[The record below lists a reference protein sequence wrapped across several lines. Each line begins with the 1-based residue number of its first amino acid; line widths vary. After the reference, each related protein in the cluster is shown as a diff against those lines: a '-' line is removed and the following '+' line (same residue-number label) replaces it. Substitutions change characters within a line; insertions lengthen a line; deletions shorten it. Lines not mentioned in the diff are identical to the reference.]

1 MHCLLLLGI
10 VMALII
16 DCSSKPA
23 NGNTGDFSL
32 FLALYSTPLSLPF
45 LTYLSPLSFSFPVS
59 FDAVL
64 SQQTEPCFHPV

>member
-23 NGNTGDFSL
+23 NGNTGDFSF

-45 LTYLSPLSFSFPVS
+45 LTYLSPL
-59 FDAVL
+59 
-64 SQQTEPCFHPV
+64 